1 MISFICGA
9 QNIIQMNLFTKQKQ
23 AQIQRTNLWLPKG
36 KVGWCGRDKLGV
48 WDWQMPATVYKID
61 EQGAPGNREV
71 YSISSNKL
79 QWKRKSQGAR
89 V

>member
-1 MISFICGA
+1 MWNFKNDTNELIYKTETDS
-9 QNIIQMNLFTKQKQ
+9 
-23 AQIQRTNLWLPKG
+23 QIQRTNLQLLKR

>member
-1 MISFICGA
+1 M
-9 QNIIQMNLFTKQKQ
+9 
-23 AQIQRTNLWLPKG
+23 
-36 KVGWCGRDKLGV
+36 GWCGRDKLGV

>member
-1 MISFICGA
+1 
-9 QNIIQMNLFTKQKQ
+9 MNLFIKQKQ
-23 AQIQRTNLWLPKG
+23 THRHRKFRNTKG
-36 KVGWCGRDKLGV
+36 GNWGRDKLGV

>member
-1 MISFICGA
+1 
-9 QNIIQMNLFTKQKQ
+9 
-23 AQIQRTNLWLPKG
+23 
-36 KVGWCGRDKLGV
+36 
-48 WDWQMPATVYKID
+48 MPATVYKID